1 LDCVT
6 APIFAV
12 DDLKFCTYVV
22 NKFLHHQRAASA
34 VDLLT
39 ACVSAHCLKPE
50 PGLVLRALDDLGR
63 QQGLKSSNPSRLT
76 YEVPSLFAYLDDET
90 GVDVSHLA
98 QLEWMYLPL
107 LEDSRRPAK
116 VLPRELARDPSF
128 FVEVISW
135 AFRGENE
142 EPQELDEQARVRAE
156 LGFNL
161 LDNWRIV
168 PGLTGDSAQLDK
180 TALNE
185 WVAQARVQLA
195 AGGHLKIGDQRIG
208 HVLRYAPVDDDDMW
222 PCGAV
227 RDLIEKVGS
236 PDLELGLEVEINN
249 SRGMTERGLIEG
261 GDQERRLAEKY
272 RAFATRAAGRWPR
285 TARLLRRVASAY
297 ASEAQQ
303 HDLDAELT
311 EDRWR

>member
-1 LDCVT
+1 
-6 APIFAV
+6 
-12 DDLKFCTYVV
+12 
-22 NKFLHHQRAASA
+22 
-34 VDLLT
+34 
-39 ACVSAHCLKPE
+39 
-50 PGLVLRALDDLGR
+50 
-63 QQGLKSSNPSRLT
+63 
-76 YEVPSLFAYLDDET
+76 LFAYLDDAT
-90 GVDVSHLA
+90 GVDVSHLT